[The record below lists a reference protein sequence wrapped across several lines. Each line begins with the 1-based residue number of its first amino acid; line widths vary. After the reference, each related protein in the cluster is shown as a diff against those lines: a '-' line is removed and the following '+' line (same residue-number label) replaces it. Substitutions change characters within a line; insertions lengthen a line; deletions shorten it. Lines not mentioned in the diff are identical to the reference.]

1 MIQLNT
7 FKPYEFDFELA
18 LKQALKIRKRF
29 AMLKRIH
36 IQLEASEA
44 AAEIDEAKLKRA
56 APSPLQLKRRSL
68 QAESRES
75 GPLQVASGRFRP
87 LQADSSPLQMFQA
100 RFKSLLADA
109 SPAEPAEPAYWG
121 P

>member
-1 MIQLNT
+1 MNSI
-7 FKPYEFDFELA
+7 DFELT

-56 APSPLQLKRRSL
+56 ASSPLQLKRRSL

-75 GPLQVASGRFRP
+75 GPLQAASGRFRP
-87 LQADSSPLQMFQA
+87 IQVRFRCFKLASS
-100 RFKSLLADA
+100 RF
-109 SPAEPAEPAYWG
+109 
-121 P
+121 